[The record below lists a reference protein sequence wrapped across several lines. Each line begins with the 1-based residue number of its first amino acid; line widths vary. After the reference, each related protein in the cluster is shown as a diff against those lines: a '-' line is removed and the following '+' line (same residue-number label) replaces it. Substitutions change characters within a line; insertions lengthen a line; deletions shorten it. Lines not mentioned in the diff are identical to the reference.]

1 MADSMDLVQQ
11 RTEEML
17 ARNLAQVI
25 YRPVTVSASFCEDCD
40 APIPEARRR
49 AVQGVTRCVACQEM
63 DELQSR
69 RRQDSAQ

>member
-1 MADSMDLVQQ
+1 MADSMDLVQL

-17 ARNLAQVI
+17 ARNIAQVI

-69 RRQDSAQ
+69 YRQGSAQ

>member
-1 MADSMDLVQQ
+1 MADSMDLVQL
-11 RTEEML
+11 RTDEML
-17 ARNLAQVI
+17 ARNIAQVI

-49 AVQGVTRCVACQEM
+49 AVQGVTRCVTCQEM

-69 RRQDSAQ
+69 YRQVNAQ

>member
-1 MADSMDLVQQ
+1 MADLMDLVQL

-17 ARNLAQVI
+17 ARNIAQVI
-25 YRPVTVSASFCEDCD
+25 YRPLTVSASFCEDCD

-69 RRQDSAQ
+69 HRQSSAQ

>member
-11 RTEEML
+11 RTDEML
-17 ARNLAQVI
+17 ARNIAQVI

-40 APIPEARRR
+40 APISEARRR
-49 AVQGVTRCVACQEM
+49 AVQGVTRCVTCQEM

-69 RRQDSAQ
+69 YRQVSAQ

>member
-1 MADSMDLVQQ
+1 MADSMDLVQL
-11 RTEEML
+11 RTDEML
-17 ARNLAQVI
+17 ARNIAQVI

-49 AVQGVTRCVACQEM
+49 AVQGVTRCVTCQEM

-69 RRQDSAQ
+69 YRQVSAQ

>member
-1 MADSMDLVQQ
+1 MADSMDLVQL

-17 ARNLAQVI
+17 ARNIAQVI
-25 YRPVTVSASFCEDCD
+25 YRPVTVSASFCEECD

-63 DELQSR
+63 TERL
-69 RRQDSAQ
+69 AQYHKGGAL

>member
-1 MADSMDLVQQ
+1 MADSMDLVQL

-17 ARNLAQVI
+17 ARNIAQVI
-25 YRPVTVSASFCEDCD
+25 YRPLTVSASFCEDCD

-49 AVQGVTRCVACQEM
+49 AVQGVTRCVTCQEM

-69 RRQDSAQ
+69 YRQVSAQ

>member
-11 RTEEML
+11 RTDEML
-17 ARNLAQVI
+17 ARNIAQVI
-25 YRPVTVSASFCEDCD
+25 YRPVTVSAFFCEDCD

-49 AVQGVTRCVACQEM
+49 AVQGVTRCVTCQEM

-69 RRQDSAQ
+69 YRQVSAQ

>member
-11 RTEEML
+11 RTDEML
-17 ARNLAQVI
+17 ARNIAQVI

-49 AVQGVTRCVACQEM
+49 AVQGVTRCVDCQEL
-63 DELQSR
+63 EER
-69 RRQDSAQ
+69 ANAFN

>member
-17 ARNLAQVI
+17 ARNIAQVI

-49 AVQGVTRCVACQEM
+49 AVQGVTRCVVCQEM
-63 DELQSR
+63 TERL
-69 RRQDSAQ
+69 AQYHKGGAE

>member
-1 MADSMDLVQQ
+1 MADSMDLVQL

-17 ARNLAQVI
+17 ARNIAQVI

-49 AVQGVTRCVACQEM
+49 AVQGVTRCVTCQEM
-63 DELQSR
+63 AER
-69 RRQDSAQ
+69 VNAQFNGGTA

>member
-17 ARNLAQVI
+17 ARNIAQVTH
-25 YRPVTVSASFCEDCD
+25 RLVTVSASFCEDCD

-49 AVQGVTRCVACQEM
+49 AVQGVTRCVACQQMAERL
-63 DELQSR
+63 EQYHKGGSE
-69 RRQDSAQ
+69 